1 MRRYNAEMGATSGQ
15 NEDLAWLLQRNA
27 HRLRGAA
34 DELAL
39 KRGLE
44 GGFRDYALLLIL
56 DVEKP
61 STQIELGTRAGV
73 DKTTLMSVLDRLEE
87 GGLVERKLNPDNRR
101 VRRPVLTT
109 KGRKVL
115 AAVTVVRRASEDV
128 PGMSMSELKTLRTLL
143 VKLDTACD
151 AAGMK
156 SPGSCM

>member
-1 MRRYNAEMGATSGQ
+1 MKSYTCDMGTVGQ
-15 NEDLAWLLQRNA
+15 NDDLAWLLQRNA

-34 DELAL
+34 DALGL

-61 STQIELGTRAGV
+61 STQIQLGTRAGV
-73 DKTTLMSVLDRLEE
+73 DKTTLMFTLDRLEDD
-87 GGLVERKLNPDNRR
+87 GLVERKLNPENRR

-109 KGRKVL
+109 KGRRVL
-115 AAVTVVRRASEDV
+115 AAVNEARRASEKV
-128 PGMSMSELKTLRTLL
+128 PGMTSRELKTLRALL
-143 VKLDTACD
+143 VKLDQACE